1 MRHNTKF
8 LFSFLKLNRDDPTAY
23 HLREHS
29 KQDLGQEE
37 AAQIDFEKAK
47 ELESAQ

>member
-1 MRHNTKF
+1 MEDFTQAIK
-8 LFSFLKLNRDDPTAY
+8 LKPDNPTSY
-23 HLREHS
+23 HLRGHS

-47 ELESAQ
+47 ELETAQ